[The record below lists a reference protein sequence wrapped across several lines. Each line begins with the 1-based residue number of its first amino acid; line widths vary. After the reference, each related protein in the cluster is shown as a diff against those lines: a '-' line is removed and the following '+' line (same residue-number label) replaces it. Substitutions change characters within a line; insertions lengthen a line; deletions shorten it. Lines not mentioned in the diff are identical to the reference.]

1 MIRIERLD
9 DPRIASYRNLRDRTL
24 RGESIFIAEGCVV
37 VERLLRSRYHT
48 DSVLVEEEHLG
59 KFAAMA
65 PPCPLYVATPELLRL
80 IAGFNFH
87 MGALAV
93 GRRPVGASMD
103 ALVTAASDAP
113 CCVVVCPAVT
123 KPENLG
129 LVFRSAAAFGIC
141 GIVLG
146 RRCCD
151 PLSRRCVRVS
161 MGAVLEVP
169 FTRTDDVLA
178 DLQAL
183 RHTWQFER
191 VAAVLDLAAEP
202 LDGARLAARTALVF
216 GNEFD
221 GLTPA
226 WLAECD
232 RRVTIP
238 MSQAVDSL
246 NLGVAAGIFIHHWS
260 AAHGTKPQTTHQ
272 LSGPSTIGDSRST
285 SSAAF

>member
-1 MIRIERLD
+1 MIHIEEID
-9 DPRIASYRNLRDRTL
+9 DPRILPYRNLRDRTL
-24 RGESIFIAEGCVV
+24 RGESIFIAEGSVV
-37 VERLLRSRYHT
+37 VERLLRSRYRAE
-48 DSVLVEEEHLG
+48 SVLVAEEHAARL
-59 KFAAMA
+59 AAMA
-65 PPCPLYVATPELLRL
+65 GDSPVYVATAEMLRQ

-93 GRRPVGASMD
+93 GCRPPDMRLDELMNDSVVRTAALGSSP
-103 ALVTAASDAP
+103 ALVSAGALLDTP
-113 CCVVVCPAVT
+113 CGVVVCPAVT

-129 LVFRSAAAFGIC
+129 LLFRSAAAFGMR

-146 RRCCD
+146 PSCCD

-169 FTRTDDVLA
+169 YVRGEDILA
-178 DLQAL
+178 DLRAL

-191 VAAVLDLAAEP
+191 VAAVLDDTAEL
-202 LDGARLAARTALVF
+202 LDTVRPARRTALVF

-221 GLTPA
+221 GLTPG

-246 NLGVAAGIFIHHWS
+246 NLGVAAGIFIYHWAS
-260 AAHGTKPQTTHQ
+260 AYRKE
-272 LSGPSTIGDSRST
+272 L
-285 SSAAF
+285 

>member
-1 MIRIERLD
+1 MIHIEQLD
-9 DPRIASYRNLRDRTL
+9 DPRIAAYRNLRDRTL

-37 VERLLRSRYHT
+37 VERLLRSRYPAE
-48 DSVLVEEEHLG
+48 SVLMAEEHAAA
-59 KFAAMA
+59 FAAMT
-65 PPCPLYVATPELLRL
+65 PGCPLYVASPELIRE

-93 GRRPVGASMD
+93 GRRPAGMRLDEVVAGP
-103 ALVTAASDAP
+103 LNAA
-113 CCVVVCPAVT
+113 CCVIVCPAVT

-129 LVFRSAAAFGIC
+129 LLFRSAAAFGLR

-146 RRCCD
+146 RHCCD

-161 MGAVLEVP
+161 MGAVLAVP
-169 FTRTDDVLA
+169 FTRSDDVAA
-178 DLQAL
+178 DMAVL
-183 RHTWQFER
+183 RRDWRFER
-191 VAAVLDLAAEP
+191 VAAVLDETAER
-202 LDGARLAARTALVF
+202 LDRFVPAERTALVF

-221 GLTPA
+221 GLAAA

-238 MSQAVDSL
+238 MSQSVDSL

-260 AAHGTKPQTTHQ
+260 SHNVVGRF
-272 LSGPSTIGDSRST
+272 DS
-285 SSAAF
+285 

>member
-1 MIRIERLD
+1 MIHIEQLD
-9 DPRIASYRNLRDRTL
+9 DPRIAAYRNLRDRTL
-24 RGESIFIAEGCVV
+24 RGENIFIAEGCVV
-37 VERLLRSRYHT
+37 VERLLRSRYRA
-48 DSVLVEEEHLG
+48 DSLLVAEEHAAA
-59 KFAAMA
+59 FAAIA
-65 PPCPLYVATPELLRL
+65 ADCPLYVASPELLRQ

-87 MGALAV
+87 LGALAV
-93 GRRPVGASMD
+93 GRRPVGTP
-103 ALVTAASDAP
+103 LEEVVTGSLDQP

-129 LVFRSAAAFGIC
+129 LLFRSAAAFGLR
-141 GIVLG
+141 GLVLG

-169 FTRTDDVLA
+169 FTRCDDVTA

-183 RHTWQFER
+183 RQTWQFER
-191 VAAVLDLAAEP
+191 VAAVLDATAEP
-202 LDGARLAARTALVF
+202 LDTFTPARRTALVF
-216 GNEFD
+216 GNEYD
-221 GLTPA
+221 GLAPA

-260 AAHGTKPQTTHQ
+260 AAQTRH
-272 LSGPSTIGDSRST
+272 
-285 SSAAF
+285 